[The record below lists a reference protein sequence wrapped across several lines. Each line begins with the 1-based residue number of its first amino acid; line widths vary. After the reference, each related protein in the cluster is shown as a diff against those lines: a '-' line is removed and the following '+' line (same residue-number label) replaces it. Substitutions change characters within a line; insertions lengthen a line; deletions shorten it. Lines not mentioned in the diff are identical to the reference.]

1 MQMNQKLNSIAQSPP
16 DPGVFKSLG
25 WGWNSMK
32 ANFLVFFLTI
42 IVLGII
48 QAPTSWQDHEY
59 DNEETS
65 SQVEDAQQTAD
76 GEEADSPETERSMD
90 TVRSSPGPF
99 WALLIMAYQILVVPA
114 FKYGA
119 DLVFLRGTRGEKVE
133 MKTLIEGFSK
143 YLNVILASLL
153 AFALIAIGFIFFIIP
168 GIIVACR
175 LAFVPYLVM
184 DEDMDPIEAVE
195 GSWRLTR
202 GHAWQVFGLYFLAIP
217 IFFIGLLL
225 MVVGVIPA
233 LMWISSAFSA
243 MYLSVSGSKN
253 EPEETA
259 PEDSGNPA
267 NTTDSLD
274 A

>member
-1 MQMNQKLNSIAQSPP
+1 
-16 DPGVFKSLG
+16 
-25 WGWNSMK
+25 
-32 ANFLVFFLTI
+32 
-42 IVLGII
+42 
-48 QAPTSWQDHEY
+48 
-59 DNEETS
+59 
-65 SQVEDAQQTAD
+65 
-76 GEEADSPETERSMD
+76 
-90 TVRSSPGPF
+90 
-99 WALLIMAYQILVVPA
+99 
-114 FKYGA
+114 
-119 DLVFLRGTRGEKVE
+119 
-133 MKTLIEGFSK
+133 
-143 YLNVILASLL
+143 
-153 AFALIAIGFIFFIIP
+153 
-168 GIIVACR
+168 
-175 LAFVPYLVM
+175 M